1 MCQAMCCN
9 YLNHFLSNKDWYQ
22 THNYIKFY
30 LSLHPIPAIV
40 ISVAHDGEIEFF
52 VFQSF
57 FGFVSQSTKLPAIAN
72 NVAGHLPTISLGG
85 LYHNNKVCSPMVRL

>member
-1 MCQAMCCN
+1 MCQAMFCN

-30 LSLHPIPAIV
+30 LGLHPIPAIV
-40 ISVAHDGEIEFF
+40 ISVAHDSEIEFF

-57 FGFVSQSTKLPAIAN
+57 WVCITVNEAASHCQQCTRRPFAD
-72 NVAGHLPTISLGG
+72 HLPGWTLS
-85 LYHNNKVCSPMVRL
+85 